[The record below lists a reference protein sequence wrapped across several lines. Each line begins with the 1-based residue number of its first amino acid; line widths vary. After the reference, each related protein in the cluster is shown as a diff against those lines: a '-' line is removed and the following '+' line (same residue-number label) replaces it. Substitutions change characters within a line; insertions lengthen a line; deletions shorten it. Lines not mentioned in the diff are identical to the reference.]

1 MEGTR
6 YCAAVVIDRSE
17 PSEHEGMLNRPVYV
31 MRVDTRQCQLCRDW
45 RECGIYELFRIG
57 HPADLVRK
65 GSTEWKRG
73 VMEQTH
79 GTRAL

>member
-1 MEGTR
+1 MKGTR
-6 YCAAVVIDRSE
+6 YCVAVVIDRSE
-17 PSEHEGMLNRPVYV
+17 PSKSKGMLNRPVCL
-31 MRVDTRQCQLCRDW
+31 MHVDTRECQGCKDW

-65 GSTEWKRG
+65 GSTEWKRNL
-73 VMEQTH
+73 MEQTY